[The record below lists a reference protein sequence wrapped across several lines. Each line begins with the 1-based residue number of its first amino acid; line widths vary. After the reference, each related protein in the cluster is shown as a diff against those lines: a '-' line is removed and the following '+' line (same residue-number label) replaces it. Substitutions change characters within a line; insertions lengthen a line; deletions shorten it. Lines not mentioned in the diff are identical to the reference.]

1 MLSSS
6 FRLLLEV
13 FFSRPFWKIS
23 IILSSLLAAVFGLL
37 APFLQKEFIDLLT
50 GTPAQMK
57 IEWIETWL
65 MSVGFSSNSLAYLFL
80 SFISLFLS
88 LAFNT
93 LTTYLGNREAI
104 LLQRVLAQRLYDHSL
119 RIRTDSLMGKP
130 VGETVSIYATDVYG
144 ATVFL
149 EQTLPTGFSIL
160 FPFVLVPWALVTYF
174 SIPLW
179 PITSM
184 MGLVI
189 FVSFVMAFR
198 QAKYF
203 FQFKKLA
210 ADRIGLVNEW
220 IQNIRTLRILG
231 WLQAYE
237 QKIFKVRRVETV
249 NRVRMVTNGQAMN
262 SISSSVTFILNLV
275 AVISLVKLS
284 DQAVTTGTLMALL
297 WIIGVF
303 LTRPFRQMPWFFMFM
318 FDSWTSLKRVDSF
331 LNLKNFEAHVRPD
344 EFIKVKPLDRVGSAL
359 TVKNLNLSIGGTSL
373 LKGIDLDVKTGEF
386 ITIVGEVGSG
396 KSLLLLSLLGET
408 GASFSRYQ
416 VGENNTLEMPL
427 DQVRQFFTYVPQ
439 EGFIMSAT
447 LRENVA
453 FEYGVSSQK
462 VDEGVLASLERSQFK
477 MNLERVEHGLDT
489 EIGERGVNLSGGQKQ
504 RVSLARVD
512 YYQAPIIL
520 LDDCLSAV
528 DVDTENKLLDALI
541 KGSWQERTRLLVTHR
556 LTVLE
561 KSDRVLF
568 IKDGSILAQGTF
580 HDLLATNA
588 EFRHF
593 ASTVAFD
600 ESKKATAAQMA
611 TLEQPKPSEG
621 NTPSLTSNLTATL
634 PKDGES

>member
-1 MLSSS
+1 M
-6 FRLLLEV
+6 
-13 FFSRPFWKIS
+13 
-23 IILSSLLAAVFGLL
+23 AAVFGLI
-37 APFLQKEFIDLLT
+37 APFLQKEFIDILVGNPLL
-50 GTPAQMK
+50 MR
-57 IEWIETWL
+57 IETL
-65 MSVGFSSNSLAYLFL
+65 ESIFAGETPSAIPYLIL
-80 SFISLFLS
+80 SFLCLFLS

-104 LLQRVLAQRLYDHSL
+104 YMQRVLGQRLYDHSL
-119 RIRTDSLMGKP
+119 NIRTDSLMGKP

-149 EQTLPTGFSIL
+149 EQTLPTGASIL
-160 FPFVLVPWALVTYF
+160 FPFILTPWALVHFF

-179 PITSM
+179 PIASL
-184 MGLVI
+184 MGVVI
-189 FVSFVMAFR
+189 AISFLMAFR
-198 QAKYF
+198 QAKFF

-231 WLQAYE
+231 WIHAFE
-237 QKIFKVRRVETV
+237 QKIFRVRQIETV
-249 NRVRMVTNGQAMN
+249 NRIRMVTNGQAMN

-284 DQAVTTGTLMALL
+284 DQQVTTGTLMALL

-331 LNLKNFEAHVRPD
+331 LNLKNFEAHVRPS
-344 EFIKVKPLDRVGSAL
+344 EFVKVRPLANTGTAL
-359 TVKNLNLSIGGTSL
+359 SVKNLNLSIGGTNL
-373 LKGIDLDVKTGEF
+373 LKGIDLDIKQGEF
-386 ITIVGEVGSG
+386 ITVVGEVGSG

-408 GASFSRYQ
+408 GASFSKYQ
-416 VGENNTLEMPL
+416 IGENNTLNMPL

-453 FEYGVSSQK
+453 FEYGVSPQK
-462 VDEGVLASLERSQFK
+462 VDDLVLTSLEHSQFK

-541 KGSWQERTRLLVTHR
+541 KGSWNGRTRLLVTHR

-580 HDLLATNA
+580 HDLLATNE
-588 EFRHF
+588 EFRVF
-593 ASTVAFD
+593 ASTVAYD

-611 TLEQPKPSEG
+611 TLEQQKPSEA
-621 NTPSLTSNLTATL
+621 NTPSLTANLTATL